1 MVGTTVRY
9 VQNQSWMSQDVSRS
23 RDTFLS
29 VSVSLCQCLVSDLE
43 SLGKWS
49 CLDRDMKKFWIWNS
63 IQIFD
68 TEATM
73 VLTRCIQSKTL
84 CVISHFAKTFGRILF
99 RPFCFVVQVC
109 RIAGFCFLFV
119 SSIYENWSIS
129 TTKHMHSMV
138 IYSRPGMS
146 NLLIY

>member
-1 MVGTTVRY
+1 MIPEL
-9 VQNQSWMSQDVSRS
+9 DVSRRVSVS
-23 RDTFLS
+23 RHVFEWLGL
-29 VSVSLCQCLVSDLE
+29 VSVSLCQCFVSVSDLE

-49 CLDRDMKKFWIWNS
+49 RLDRGMKKFSIWNS
-63 IQIFD
+63 IQVFD

-84 CVISHFAKTFGRILF
+84 CVISHFVKTFGHNLF
-99 RPFCFVVQVC
+99 RPFCFVVQAC

-129 TTKHMHSMV
+129 TTKHVHSII
-138 IYSRPGMS
+138 IYFRPGMS

>member
-1 MVGTTVRY
+1 M
-9 VQNQSWMSQDVSRS
+9 S

-29 VSVSLCQCLVSDLE
+29 VSVSLCQCLVSVSDLE

-49 CLDRDMKKFWIWNS
+49 CLDRDTKKFRISNS
-63 IQIFD
+63 IQVFD

-84 CVISHFAKTFGRILF
+84 CVISHFAKTVGHILF
-99 RPFCFVVQVC
+99 GPFCFVAHAC

>member
-1 MVGTTVRY
+1 MYR
-9 VQNQSWMSQDVSRS
+9 DVSRSRDTS

-29 VSVSLCQCLVSDLE
+29 VSVSPCQCLVSVSDLE

-49 CLDRDMKKFWIWNS
+49 CLDRDMKKIWIQNS
-63 IQIFD
+63 IKVFD

-84 CVISHFAKTFGRILF
+84 CVISHFAKTFGHILF
-99 RPFCFVVQVC
+99 RPFCFVVQAC
-109 RIAGFCFLFV
+109 KIAGLCFLFV

-129 TTKHMHSMV
+129 TTKHMV